1 MLCDRC
7 KQREAKIYYTEIIG
21 GKKKE
26 QHLCEE
32 CAAEMSSFGKNA
44 SLGSI
49 LSGILSAASGGDVAC
64 EKCGETY
71 GEFLETGKLGCDECY
86 KAFGSMLLNSVRRI
100 QGSVTHTGKIP
111 SYLKEEMKKEDAEV
125 EKIMHL
131 SETEQLEI
139 MLKKALAEENYE
151 ECARLRDE
159 IRKLKENESNGN

>member
-7 KQREAKIYYTEIIG
+7 KQREARIYYTEIIG
-21 GKKKE
+21 GVKKE

-49 LSGILSAASGGDVAC
+49 LSGILSSATGTDVTC
-64 EKCGETY
+64 PKCGETY
-71 GEFLETGKLGCDECY
+71 GEFLDTGKLGCDECY
-86 KAFGSMLLNSVRRI
+86 KAFGSLLQNSVRRI

-111 SYLKEEMKKEDAEV
+111 GYLKSEMKAENDEV

-131 SETEQLEI
+131 SELDQLELR
-139 MLKKALAEENYE
+139 LKRALSEENYE
-151 ECARLRDE
+151 ECASLRDR
-159 IRKLKENESNGN
+159 IKALKESSTYVN